1 MNNFDQTSLL
11 SLIDRLKEEYRS
23 LENELSDSSRKDF
36 DQIWKVSIYLNNIN
50 SFRNLEKG
58 HHELMNLLSALK
70 GYVEILLDE
79 FDQKNSGV
87 IEIMSDIKVA
97 IESASQNGPEFT
109 SINPNLK
116 SLNKEYSSEKH
127 LDDVTGRILA
137 VDDREENL
145 ILIQRQLKKNG
156 HQVITASNGKDALK
170 LLSDTEIDVVLLDL
184 LMPDM
189 DGMQV
194 LQKIKE
200 DTRLRATSV
209 IMISGQQDIA
219 EIINCIE
226 AGADDYL
233 FKPFNSVLLRARIKA
248 GIDRKRWHDREE
260 TYRKQLE
267 RNEKFI
273 RTTFGRYLS
282 DDIVSQILEAPEGLE
297 LGGDLREVTILMSDI
312 RDFTKLTE
320 TLPPAKVVKLLN
332 RYLEAMSDIVMEN
345 DGTIDEFLG
354 DAILAVFGA
363 PHSNS
368 DDADRAVKCAI
379 QMQLAMRDVNLRN
392 ASDNLPK
399 VKTGIAINTGSVI
412 AGNIGSERRSKYG
425 FVGYPM
431 NVTSRIEDKTRGG
444 EVLISASTKEKLQD
458 DYKISFSKEIKVKG
472 LAKPLLVH
480 SISLDIEKKS
490 K

>member
-1 MNNFDQTSLL
+1 MNSFDPTYLL
-11 SLIDRLKEEYRS
+11 SLINRLKEEYSR
-23 LENELSDSSRKDF
+23 LGNELCDFSKKDL
-36 DQIWKVSIYLNNIN
+36 DQVWKVGKYLNEIT
-50 SFRNLEKG
+50 SFKNAEKD
-58 HHELMNLLSALK
+58 HHELMNLVSALK

-79 FDQKNSGV
+79 FAQKNTSV
-87 IEIMSDIKVA
+87 IEIMSEIKVV
-97 IESASQNGPEFT
+97 IEATTQNGPEFT

-116 SLNKEYSSEKH
+116 GLNKEYTLEKH
-127 LDDVTGRILA
+127 LDSVTGQILA

-145 ILIQRQLKKNG
+145 VLIQRQLKKNG
-156 HQVITASNGKDALK
+156 HRVITASNGEDALK
-170 LLSDTEIDVVLLDL
+170 LLSAIEIDVVLLDL
-184 LMPDM
+184 LMPGM
-189 DGMQV
+189 DGMEV

-200 DTRLRATSV
+200 DARLRATSV

-219 EIINCIE
+219 EIIKCIE

-267 RNEKFI
+267 RSEKFI

-312 RDFTKLTE
+312 RGFTKLTE

-332 RYLEAMSDIVMEN
+332 RYLEVMSDIVMEN

-379 QMQLAMRDVNLRN
+379 QMQLAMKDVNLRN
-392 ASDNLPK
+392 DNDDLPK

-444 EVLISASTKEKLQD
+444 EVLISESTKNKLQD
-458 DYKISFSKEIKVKG
+458 AYNISSSREIKVKG
-472 LAKPLLVH
+472 LTKPLLVH
-480 SISLDIEKKS
+480 SISLDLEKHS

>member
-1 MNNFDQTSLL
+1 MNSFDQTSLL
-11 SLIDRLKEEYRS
+11 SLINRLKKEYNI
-23 LENELSDSSRKDF
+23 LEDELSDSSKKDF
-36 DQIWKVSIYLNNIN
+36 DQIWKVSKYLNDIN
-50 SFRNLEKG
+50 CFKNSEKD
-58 HHELMNLLSALK
+58 HHELMNLLSALQ
-70 GYVEILLDE
+70 GYIEILLDE
-79 FDQKNSGV
+79 LDQKNTTA
-87 IEIMSDIKVA
+87 IEIMSEIKIFIEA
-97 IESASQNGPEFT
+97 ITQNEFEFT

-116 SLNKEYSSEKH
+116 DLNKEYAPEKR
-127 LDDVTGRILA
+127 LDNVTGQILA
-137 VDDREENL
+137 VDDREENR

-156 HQVITASNGKDALK
+156 HRVITASNGKDALK
-170 LLSDTEIDVVLLDL
+170 ILSDIEIDVVLLDL
-184 LMPDM
+184 LMPGM
-189 DGMQV
+189 DGRQV

-209 IMISGQQDIA
+209 IMISGQQDIV

-233 FKPFNSVLLRARIKA
+233 LKPFNPVLLRARIKA

-267 RNEKFI
+267 RSEKFI

-312 RDFTKLTE
+312 RGFTKLTE

-363 PHSNS
+363 PRSNS

-379 QMQLAMRDVNLRN
+379 QMQLAMKDVNIKN
-392 ASDNLPK
+392 HSDGLPK

-425 FVGYPM
+425 FVGNPM
-431 NVTSRIEDKTRGG
+431 NVAARIEDKTKRG
-444 EVLISASTKEKLQD
+444 EVLISESTKNKLQD
-458 DYKISFSKEIKVKG
+458 HYKISSSREIKVKG
-472 LAKPLLVH
+472 LTNPLLVH
-480 SISLDIEKKS
+480 SISLDLEKPS